1 MELLLAVGI
10 LALTSAIATNA
21 VTVPT
26 PLTSTAS
33 GVVAL
38 LVGLFLSASVP
49 MTGIAIIVLAIVL
62 LFKRNVNN
70 TIQST
75 LQQFEAEREYPPTA
89 PNYGENTIPMDK
101 QNPPTGAAGYE
112 TIHSGP
118 RNYTQ
123 DIGNIEG
130 FTPATIEQSEELNPP
145 KGQYPT
151 NEPRETAFPVADEYT
166 YRPAPDTGSNEFRRF
181 GPQMDEKVNSF
192 RYYA

>member
-10 LALTSAIATNA
+10 LALTSAIATNT

-26 PLTSTAS
+26 LFTSTAS

-38 LVGLFLSASVP
+38 FVGLVLSASAP
-49 MTGIAIIVLAIVL
+49 MTGIAVMILAIVL

-101 QNPPTGAAGYE
+101 QNPQTAGYE

-118 RNYTQ
+118 RNYTRN
-123 DIGNIEG
+123 IGNIEG

-151 NEPRETAFPVADEYT
+151 NEPRETAAPVADEYT
-166 YRPAPDTGSNEFRRF
+166 YRPSSDMGSNEFRRF